1 MKVIIAGGR
10 DYTLTAS
17 DHDRL
22 DKARVELP
30 IVEVV
35 CGCARGAD
43 TGGEEWATERGLPV
57 KRFPADWAKYG
68 RSAGPR
74 RNQQMAEYADAL
86 IAFPGGKGTADMIKQ
101 ATDYGLNVLDW
112 RESPLT

>member
-10 DYTLTAS
+10 DYKLTAI

-22 DKARVELP
+22 DQAWRSLP
-30 IVEVV
+30 ITEVV

-43 TGGEEWATERGLPV
+43 TGGELWGLARHIPV
-57 KRFPADWAKYG
+57 KRFPADWDTFG

-74 RNQQMAEYADAL
+74 RNRQMAEYAEAL
-86 IAFPGGKGTADMIKQ
+86 IAFPGGKGTENMVKQ
-101 ATDYGLNVLDW
+101 ATEMGLKVLDW
-112 RESPLT
+112 RT